1 MPDGG
6 LPVVNG
12 RQVIRALMQA
22 GFVVDRIAGSH
33 HILKYPQDLRR
44 TVTVPMHGGR
54 DLKRG
59 TLRSIIRQA
68 GLTVD
73 EFVALL

>member
-1 MPDGG
+1 MSRAG

-12 RQVIRALMQA
+12 RQVIRALTAA
-22 GFVVDRIAGSH
+22 GFVVDRIAGSNH
-33 HILKYPQDLRR
+33 VLMHPQDPRR
-44 TVTVPMHGGR
+44 TVTVPVHSGR

-68 GLTVD
+68 GFTVE
-73 EFVALL
+73 EFVDLL